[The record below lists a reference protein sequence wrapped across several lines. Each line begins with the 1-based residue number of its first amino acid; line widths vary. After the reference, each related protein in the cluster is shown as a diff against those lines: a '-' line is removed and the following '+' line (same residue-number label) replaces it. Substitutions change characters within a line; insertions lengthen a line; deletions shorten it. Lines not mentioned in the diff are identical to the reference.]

1 MTQWKRSKE
10 LWERSKQS
18 LAGGI
23 SSNVRSSAKPH
34 PLFFERAEGAMLYD
48 VDGNAYIDYLMS
60 QGPMILGHTPQIVLD
75 AVNSSMRLGQLYAGQ
90 HMLEIEVAEK
100 LVEIIPCAELC
111 RFGLTGSEMVQAAM
125 RLGRAVT
132 GRSKIVRF
140 EGHYHGWFDNVLINV
155 GTPLDQAGSRE
166 RPNPSIASKGQ
177 MTSVLDDFVVLPWN
191 DLSLVE
197 SLFTEMG
204 DEIAVIM
211 CEPMMCNTGAIL
223 PSAGYL
229 QGLRR
234 LCDEYGALLYLDETI
249 TGFRVGL
256 HGAQARFDVTPDL
269 ASFAKAMAGGIANS
283 ALVGKREYMERFA
296 VDVNHS
302 GTFNSNVLSMAA
314 SKATLNE
321 LERDD
326 GAVYKHMET
335 IGQQLI
341 DGIRE
346 IAHRLALPVLV
357 QGLPTAFHVSFT
369 EAEVIKDY
377 RDYVTV
383 CDKDRYSDFT
393 VALLEEGLRLSARG
407 IWYISAAHTTKHVA
421 KTLESVENALKK
433 VWD

>member
-1 MTQWKRSKE
+1 MTQWKKSKD

-23 SSNVRSSAKPH
+23 SSNVRLTAKPH
-34 PLFFERAEGAMLYD
+34 PLFFESAEGAMLYD

-60 QGPMILGHTPQIVLD
+60 QGPMILGHTPHTVLD
-75 AVNSSMRLGQLYAGQ
+75 AVNSAMRKGQLYAGQ

-100 LVEIIPCAELC
+100 LVELIPSAELC
-111 RFGLTGSEMVQAAM
+111 RFGLSGSEMVQAAM

-132 GRSKIVRF
+132 GRSKILRF

-166 RPNPSIASKGQ
+166 RPKPSIASKGQ

-197 SLFTEMG
+197 SLFAEMG

-223 PSAGYL
+223 PSEGYL

-234 LCDEYGALLYLDETI
+234 ICDEYGTLLYLDETI
-249 TGFRVGL
+249 TGFRLGL
-256 HGAQARFDVTPDL
+256 QGAQAKFGVTPDL
-269 ASFAKAMAGGIANS
+269 SSFAKAMAGGIANS

-296 VDVNHS
+296 MDVNHS

-314 SKATLNE
+314 SKATLAE
-321 LERDD
+321 LEKDD
-326 GAVYKHMET
+326 GAVYRHMDS
-335 IGQQLI
+335 IGQALI
-341 DGIRE
+341 GGIRE
-346 IAHRLALPVLV
+346 IAKRLALPVLV

-369 EAEVIKDY
+369 EANAITDY
-377 RDYVTV
+377 RDYATL
-383 CDKDRYSDFT
+383 CDKERYGDFT
-393 VALLEEGLRLSARG
+393 VALLEQGLRLSSRG
-407 IWYISAAHTTKHVA
+407 IWYISTAHTQEQVTQ
-421 KTLESVENALKK
+421 TLDAVEVALKK
-433 VWD
+433 VWS